1 MTSEVAHRR
10 GWQIFEV
17 VFGVPLLAALALQ
30 AVIPLSFSLGGFAP
44 VGAFGGGILAVAGVV
59 LVALTRRQLAQ
70 FGQPTD
76 PGRPTS
82 RLVTTGVYGVSRN
95 PLYLGGIVVLAGGA
109 LALDLPWVWVL
120 LVPAV
125 IGCHVILVA
134 PEERYLAARFG
145 DEYRA
150 YAARVCRWIG
160 RVGANPRTG

>member
-1 MTSEVAHRR
+1 MTSDVAHRR

-30 AVIPLSFSLGGFAP
+30 AVVPLSFSLGGFAP
-44 VGAFGGGILAVAGVV
+44 VGMLGGGILAVAGVV
-59 LVALTRRQLAQ
+59 LVALTRRKLAQ
-70 FGQPTD
+70 TGQPTD

-82 RLVTTGVYGVSRN
+82 RLVTTGVFGFSRN
-95 PLYLGGIVVLAGGA
+95 PLYLGGITVLVGGA
-109 LALDLPWVWVL
+109 LAFDLPWVWAL

-145 DEYRA
+145 DEYLA
-150 YAARVCRWIG
+150 YAARVRRWIG
-160 RVGANPRTG
+160 RV